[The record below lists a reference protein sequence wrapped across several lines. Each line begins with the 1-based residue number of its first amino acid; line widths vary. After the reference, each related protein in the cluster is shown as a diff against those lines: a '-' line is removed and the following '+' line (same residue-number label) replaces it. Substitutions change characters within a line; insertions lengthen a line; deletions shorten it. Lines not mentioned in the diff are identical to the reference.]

1 MSRGEF
7 WRVCFFCPLALGL
20 GWDDVL
26 TGEDQMTIMVES
38 SRSFLFTEYARSGC
52 GVFNDK
58 GTDPKVWD
66 ALPVSYS

>member
-1 MSRGEF
+1 M
-7 WRVCFFCPLALGL
+7 
-20 GWDDVL
+20 L

-38 SRSFLFTEYARSGC
+38 SRSFLFTEYARFGC

-66 ALPVSYS
+66 ALPVSHIFNPSIRH